1 MVWILAK
8 RFYLIS
14 SSQCEST
21 IELHSHSE
29 RFSQELHDY
38 WPEWRVWLHQR
49 ALELG
54 FSQVRI
60 TDTDVKHAHPKLL
73 EWLKEGCHGD
83 MDYMERHK
91 HLRGDPTSLLPGALR
106 SICLAMPYLSPSA
119 DRLEPE
125 DAVRDAIDPAIAD
138 RLKTE
143 EERLTKPSEAIV
155 SLYARGRD
163 YHKVLRSRLQTLAAE
178 FQAQLQTKLP
188 THWSPTTESNGDVMP
203 AFRVVTDS
211 APLMEVELARKAG
224 LGWRGKHTLLLN
236 RDAGSFFFLG
246 EILMNVPLPVD
257 APIEPHCGTCTAC
270 IDVCPTQAIIAPYQL
285 DGRRCISYLTIEH
298 VGAIPVEFRRALGN
312 RVYGCDDCQLVCP
325 WNKYAKRATVPDFVE
340 RHQLGSSSLLE
351 LWSWSEAQFTER
363 HAGSAIYR
371 IGYERWRRNL
381 AVALGNALASDLDPK
396 TREEIRRELESAL
409 PTASPLVAE
418 HIVWALE
425 RDLSSSVRL

>member
-1 MVWILAK
+1 MG
-8 RFYLIS
+8 S
-14 SSQCEST
+14 HQSEST

-29 RFSQELHDY
+29 RFSQELHEH
-38 WPEWRVWLHQR
+38 WPDWRVWLQER
-49 ALELG
+49 ALALG
-54 FSQVRI
+54 FLQVRI
-60 TDTDVKHAHPKLL
+60 TDTDVGDAHPKLL
-73 EWLKEGCHGD
+73 EWLEDGFHGD

-91 HLRGDPTSLLPGALR
+91 DLRADPASLLPGALR

-119 DRLEPE
+119 NRLEP
-125 DAVRDAIDPAIAD
+125 DDTVSDAIDPAIAD

-143 EERLTKPSEAIV
+143 EERLTEPNEAIV

-163 YHKVLRSRLQTLAAE
+163 YHKVLRSHLQTLAEE
-178 FQAQLQTKLP
+178 FQKKLQTKLP
-188 THWSPTTESNGDVMP
+188 TYWALTGESNETAKP

-236 RDAGSFFFLG
+236 REIGSFFFLG

-285 DGRRCISYLTIEH
+285 DARRCISYLTIEH
-298 VGAIPVEFRRALGN
+298 LDSIPVEFRRALGN

-340 RHQLGSSSLLE
+340 RHQLGSSSLVE

-363 HAGSAIYR
+363 HSGSAIYR

-381 AVALGNALASDLDPK
+381 AVALGNALASDVEPK
-396 TREEIRRELESAL
+396 TREEIRRELENAL
-409 PTASPLVAE
+409 PAASPLVAE

-425 RDLSSSVRL
+425 QDPSLSARL